1 MKLRHLLLP
10 LLLPAGLC
18 AQSSSEDFFDAN
30 KIQNVFAQRQARA
43 PALDPK
49 RIINESSSFLK
60 EREPEMTAEEYA
72 LYEKMLNMLGTNPA
86 FALRLLEAMVNE
98 KEKPSPAFEFIL
110 GNAYYATGNT
120 AKTEASYRSAVE
132 RYPTFLR
139 AWNNL
144 GVLYYTTDRFG
155 EAVKAFSKSV
165 SLGDREPT
173 TYGLLGYSL
182 EKEGNTIAAEVAYMQ
197 ALSGDPGN
205 ADWQEGLL
213 RLCVEG
219 RQLVRAESIART
231 LIKTKPTES
240 RFWFILANIM
250 LTDHRKLEAIA
261 VLELASGAGVANPEE
276 LILLGD
282 LYAEQGLHREALAI
296 YTQLLKPEPATGEQK
311 LLRLAQTLAAAGRPA
326 EAAAA
331 LQALPATI
339 SAPGRTTRL
348 LVQAQISRAAERWAE
363 ARRDLETIL
372 ATEPMN
378 GAALLALGTVHAAQ
392 GDDGRAIFLFE
403 SAARAPET
411 AYRASLELA
420 NLELRQRHYAR
431 SVEHLKKALSLEH
444 SDTVAD
450 YLARVQTLVGE
461 ETPAQP

>member
-1 MKLRHLLLP
+1 MKLRVLFFSLV
-10 LLLPAGLC
+10 LPAGLC
-18 AQSSSEDFFDAN
+18 AQSDRSFDLNQAQD
-30 KIQNVFAQRQARA
+30 IFARRESKA
-43 PALDPK
+43 PILDPK
-49 RIINESSSFLK
+49 RIINDSSSFLK

-72 LYEKMLNMLGTNPA
+72 LYEKMLSMLGTNPT
-86 FALRLLEAMVNE
+86 FALRLLEGMMDE

-110 GNAYYATGNT
+110 GNAYYATGNV
-120 AKTEASYRSAVE
+120 AKTESSYRNAVE

-182 EKEGNTIAAEVAYMQ
+182 EKEGNFIAAEVAYMQ

-205 ADWQEGLL
+205 SDWQEGLL

-219 RQLVRAESIART
+219 RQLVRAEAIART
-231 LIKTKPTES
+231 LIKTKPTEA
-240 RFWFILANIM
+240 RFWLVLANVL
-250 LTDHRKLEAIA
+250 LTDHRKLEAMA
-261 VLELASGAGVANPEE
+261 VLELASGAGVASSEE

-282 LYAEQGLHREALAI
+282 LYAEQGLHREALVI
-296 YTQLLKPEPATGEQK
+296 YTKLLKPEPATGEQK

-326 EAAAA
+326 EAVAA
-331 LQALPATI
+331 LQALPAQLSPSSQI
-339 SAPGRTTRL
+339 TRL
-348 LVQAQISRAAERWAE
+348 LVQAQIARAAERWAD
-363 ARRDLETIL
+363 ARRDLEAIL
-372 ATEPMN
+372 ATEPMH
-378 GAALLALGTVHAAQ
+378 GPALLALGSVHAAQ
-392 GDDGRAIFLFE
+392 GDDVRALFLFE
-403 SAARAPET
+403 TAVGVPEA

-420 NLELRQRHYAR
+420 NLEMRQRHYAR

-450 YLARVQTLVGE
+450 YLARVKTLVAD